1 MSSKHTDRFS
11 DRRFLPISGENETR
25 ADVTTQTP
33 PTAALSE
40 KDTLFPQSSRSHS
53 DYLLY
58 FHIISSSRFI
68 SLCEF
73 VQKETH
79 THTHRVVHQCG
90 LECQTTGGRGDGAL
104 ANLSHTHHTTC
115 SPAPETV
122 IGCSSV
128 TPPPPPAARPLLLV
142 STGGC
147 LEEPRCDFCETRG
160 RRSRLRIR
168 FPARFTRSACNAC
181 DGRLFVEADGPNIK
195 K

>member
-1 MSSKHTDRFS
+1 MKRAQMLQHKPPQQQLYL
-11 DRRFLPISGENETR
+11 RRILCFHNQAVLTL
-25 ADVTTQTP
+25 TTYYTFILSRP
-33 PTAALSE
+33 PAS
-40 KDTLFPQSSRSHS
+40 FPCV
-53 DYLLY
+53 
-58 FHIISSSRFI
+58 
-68 SLCEF
+68 SLC
-73 VQKETH
+73 KKRH

-90 LECQTTGGRGDGAL
+90 LECQTTGGRGDGARPVRGL

-128 TPPPPPAARPLLLV
+128 TPPPAARPLLLV

>member
-128 TPPPPPAARPLLLV
+128 TPPPPLQLARFSSSPPEAVWRSRAVISARPAAAVRGFGSASPPALLARLV
-142 STGGC
+142 MRAMGDSLSKPTGQ
-147 LEEPRCDFCETRG
+147 T
-160 RRSRLRIR
+160 
-168 FPARFTRSACNAC
+168 
-181 DGRLFVEADGPNIK
+181 
-195 K
+195 